1 MDFID
6 GNNKTTLIGTISF
19 DVFTQPRDYMN
30 YKYPIC
36 DADTNANSVKNY
48 VSTNAVLVSNYG
60 PLEIEV
66 KNKYLKYK
74 NKYLALKEKLRNR
87 Q

>member
-1 MDFID
+1 
-6 GNNKTTLIGTISF
+6 
-19 DVFTQPRDYMN
+19 MN

-36 DADTNANSVKNY
+36 DADNEGNSVKNY

-66 KNKYLKYK
+66 RNKYLKYK

-87 Q
+87 R